1 MKFIRSFSFHL
12 RFYKILGV
20 IVGIYVLSYTY
31 PFFYAVGDI
40 SLYTLILLSILDLL
54 FTYSN
59 GSIIATRETS
69 DKFSNGDFNDVALHI
84 SNKYSRE
91 MYLDIYD
98 EIPFQFQNREEFISE
113 IVQAKSEK
121 LINYKLRPVTR
132 GEYQFGNIN
141 IYCSSILKLITK
153 RYVFEQT
160 QTIAVYPSFIN
171 MQQYELAAFTKR
183 SQTGLKLMRRLGHS
197 REFEQINHYVL
208 GNDIRTINWKA
219 TARRNELM
227 VNHYQDETSQNIYSV
242 IDMSRNMQLPFNG
255 LTLLDYAINTALVIS
270 NITIKKYDKAGLL
283 TFSNE
288 LHTIL
293 PADKHMKQ
301 IHKIMEALYNQKTD
315 FKEAD
320 FEMLYAKTSQLFQ
333 GRSLLFLY
341 TNFQQMSQMER
352 QLKSLRAM
360 NKRHLLVVVIFEN
373 VELEEFSKGHSKS
386 TEEIYQ
392 RAIANQYIMEKEQ
405 IVRELNHNGIH
416 TILTKPDEL
425 SINAINKYIELKS
438 IGLI

>member
-12 RFYKILGV
+12 RFYKILG
-20 IVGIYVLSYTY
+20 ILIGIYVLSYTY
-31 PFFYAVGDI
+31 PFLYALGDI
-40 SLYTLILLSILDLL
+40 VLYTLILLCIID
-54 FTYSN
+54 FVFIYFN
-59 GSIIATRETS
+59 GTISSERETA
-69 DKFSNGDFNDVALHI
+69 DKFSNGDFNLVSLHI
-84 SNKYSRE
+84 SNKYNRE
-91 MYLDIYD
+91 IFIDIYD
-98 EIPFQFQNREEFISE
+98 ELPFQFQNRKEFISE
-113 IVQAKSEK
+113 KIKANSEK
-121 LINYKLRPVTR
+121 KIDYQLRPVTR
-132 GEYQFGNIN
+132 GEYEFGNIN
-141 IYCSSILKLITK
+141 IYCSTILKLITK
-153 RYVFEQT
+153 KYTFEQN
-160 QTIAVYPSFIN
+160 QTVAVYPSFIN
-171 MQQYELAAFTKR
+171 MQQYELAAFTQR
-183 SQTGLKLMRRLGHS
+183 SQTGLKLIRRLGHS

-255 LTLLDYAINTALVIS
+255 LTLLDYAINAALVIS
-270 NITIKKYDKAGLL
+270 NIAIKKYDKAGLL

-288 LHTIL
+288 LHTML

-301 IHKIMEALYNQKTD
+301 IHKIMEALYNQTTD
-315 FKEAD
+315 FREAD
-320 FEMLYAKTSQLFQ
+320 FEMLYAKTSQSLQ

-360 NKRHLLVVVIFEN
+360 NKRHLLVVIIFEN
-373 VELEEFSKGHSKS
+373 VELEEFSKTHSKS

-416 TILTKPDEL
+416 TILTKPEDL
-425 SINAINKYIELKS
+425 SINTINKYIELKS